1 MGYTHNDLKPDNILY
16 KLEGD
21 KYTFKIGDFGLSQY
35 LGIPFPNL
43 SKIFMGSTHIKAPN
57 SADNSYYLDGNK
69 YNYNSDMFSLGATM
83 FWICMRVHGVRWTD
97 FRVSETEVF
106 VDIRKKNFLDQVVKV
121 KGMYG
126 EDGYN
131 FLIKCME
138 PKSSNRMSS
147 KKALEHPYLRPLRG
161 GAFEDILTKITK
173 MYREPTMDEI
183 IRGKY
188 ELEFLEDMYNC
199 YKDRRVNLYV
209 DFTKKSVD
217 VVPRHM
223 PTLFNWLYDSS
234 NSFKFPTLETFFQ
247 AQLSFINILNNKKL
261 SKTDLQLWGIGTLN
275 ICHKL
280 LSDLVVFSIDIDD
293 LVWVSLKQFTPKQ
306 LIGVQK
312 DILRT
317 LGGNIQV
324 TPVTFFLNY
333 WYLKSIY
340 TGTRKV
346 PNVNVLSTSI
356 SAMLALMVSNTKPEL
371 QNVKL
376 DDLAKYCV
384 KKALVLEGYTHG
396 ANVDILTIPSGL
408 ESLLNTCITESCSID
423 IEYQE
428 LYRSIKNTLKC
439 K

>member
-1 MGYTHNDLKPDNILY
+1 
-16 KLEGD
+16 
-21 KYTFKIGDFGLSQY
+21 
-35 LGIPFPNL
+35 
-43 SKIFMGSTHIKAPN
+43 
-57 SADNSYYLDGNK
+57 
-69 YNYNSDMFSLGATM
+69 
-83 FWICMRVHGVRWTD
+83 
-97 FRVSETEVF
+97 
-106 VDIRKKNFLDQVVKV
+106 
-121 KGMYG
+121 
-126 EDGYN
+126 
-131 FLIKCME
+131 
-138 PKSSNRMSS
+138 
-147 KKALEHPYLRPLRG
+147 
-161 GAFEDILTKITK
+161 
-173 MYREPTMDEI
+173 
-183 IRGKY
+183 
-188 ELEFLEDMYNC
+188 
-199 YKDRRVNLYV
+199 
-209 DFTKKSVD
+209 
-217 VVPRHM
+217 
-223 PTLFNWLYDSS
+223 
-234 NSFKFPTLETFFQ
+234 
-247 AQLSFINILNNKKL
+247 
-261 SKTDLQLWGIGTLN
+261 
-275 ICHKL
+275 
-280 LSDLVVFSIDIDD
+280 
-293 LVWVSLKQFTPKQ
+293 LKQFTPKQ